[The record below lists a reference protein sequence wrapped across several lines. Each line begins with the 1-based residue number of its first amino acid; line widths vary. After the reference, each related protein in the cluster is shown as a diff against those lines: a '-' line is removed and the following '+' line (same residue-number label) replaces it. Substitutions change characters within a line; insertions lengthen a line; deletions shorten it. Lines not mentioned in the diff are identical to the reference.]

1 MKTQRD
7 LASAFFRIG
16 LFGFGGGPTMIP
28 LVHKEVVDNY
38 KWMSDDEFANVLA
51 IGNTLPGPIATKMAG
66 YIGYKVGGKIGCINA
81 VIMTIIPLIIVM
93 IAGLGLLNEY
103 RDKPWVAG
111 MAQGVLPVVSWMM
124 AKLTYDFLLKGY
136 KALGTL
142 AMGIGIALSILSI
155 VVLGIHP
162 GLVVGA
168 VLLAVL
174 VKPNPKPSAIEQSLK
189 PENKKG

>member
-38 KWMSDDEFANVLA
+38 KWMTDDEFANVLA

-81 VIMTIIPLIIVM
+81 VFMTIIPLIIVM

-136 KALGTL
+136 KALGAIAT
-142 AMGIGIALSILSI
+142 GIGIALSVLFI
-155 VVLGIHP
+155 VVLGVHP
-162 GLVVGA
+162 GLVVAA

-174 VKPNPKPSAIEQSLK
+174 VKPDPKPSAAEQNLK

>member
-38 KWMSDDEFANVLA
+38 KWMTDDEFANVLA

-66 YIGYKVGGKIGCINA
+66 YIGYKVGGKIGCLNA
-81 VIMTIIPLIIVM
+81 VIMTIIPLIVVM

-124 AKLTYDFLLKGY
+124 AKLTYDFLIKGY
-136 KALGTL
+136 KALGAL
-142 AMGIGIALSILSI
+142 ATGIGIALSILFI
-155 VVLGIHP
+155 VVLDIHP

-174 VKPNPKPSAIEQSLK
+174 VKPDPKPSAVEQSLK
-189 PENKKG
+189 PESKKG

>member
-7 LASAFFRIG
+7 LAIAFFRIG

-38 KWMSDDEFANVLA
+38 KWMGDDEFANVLA

-136 KALGTL
+136 KALGAL
-142 AMGIGIALSILSI
+142 ATVVGIALSILFI
-155 VVLGIHP
+155 VVLDVHP

-168 VLLAVL
+168 ALLAVL
-174 VKPNPKPSAIEQSLK
+174 VKPDPKPSTAKQSLK

>member
-7 LASAFFRIG
+7 LATAFFRIG

-38 KWMSDDEFANVLA
+38 KWMSDEEFANVLA

-81 VIMTIIPLIIVM
+81 VIATIIPLAIVM

-124 AKLTYDFLLKGY
+124 VKLTYDFLIKGY
-136 KALGTL
+136 KALGVIAT
-142 AMGIGIALSILSI
+142 GIGIALSTLFI
-155 VVLGIHP
+155 VVLNVHP

-168 VLLAVL
+168 VLFAAL
-174 VKPNPKPSAIEQSLK
+174 VKPAPKVKAKEGQLDN
-189 PENKKG
+189 ENTKG

>member
-38 KWMSDDEFANVLA
+38 KWMTDDEFANVLA

-136 KALGTL
+136 KSLGAIAT
-142 AMGIGIALSILSI
+142 GIGITLSILFI
-155 VVLGIHP
+155 VVLGVHP
-162 GLVVGA
+162 GLVVAA

-174 VKPNPKPSAIEQSLK
+174 VKPDPKTSAAEQSLK

>member
-81 VIMTIIPLIIVM
+81 VLMTIIPLIIVM

-136 KALGTL
+136 KSLGAIAT
-142 AMGIGIALSILSI
+142 GIGIALSILFI
-155 VVLGIHP
+155 VVLGVHP
-162 GLVVGA
+162 GLIVAA

-174 VKPNPKPSAIEQSLK
+174 VKPDPKPSAAEQGLK

>member
-1 MKTQRD
+1 MKKQLQ

-38 KWMSDDEFANVLA
+38 QWMDDDEFSNVLA

-66 YIGYKVGGKIGCINA
+66 YIGYKVGGVFGCINA
-81 VIMTIIPLIIVM
+81 VIATIIPLIIVM

-111 MAQGVLPVVSWMM
+111 MAHGVVPVVTWMM
-124 AKLTYDFLLKGY
+124 VKLSYDFFYERAQSIRDAGD
-136 KALGTL
+136 
-142 AMGIGIALSILSI
+142 GIGQPSLIDTDLCLPYSPRLDR
-155 VVLGIHP
+155 G
-162 GLVVGA
+162 GGA
-168 VLLAVL
+168 
-174 VKPNPKPSAIEQSLK
+174 PRCID
-189 PENKKG
+189 

>member
-1 MKTQRD
+1 MQTQIN
-7 LASAFFRIG
+7 LSAAFFRIG

-38 KWMSDDEFANVLA
+38 GWMNDDEFSNVLA

-66 YIGYKVGGKIGCINA
+66 YIGYKVGGVVGCVNA
-81 VIMTIIPLIIVM
+81 VIAMIIPVILVM

-111 MAQGVLPVVSWMM
+111 MAHGVIPVVTWMM
-124 AKLTYDFLLKGY
+124 AKLTYDFLIKGH
-136 KALGTL
+136 KALGAI
-142 AMGIGIALSILSI
+142 AMAIGVAVSVGCI
-155 VVLGIHP
+155 VVLNIHP

-168 VLLAVL
+168 TILAVL
-174 VKPNPKPSAIEQSLK
+174 VKPQKSEKSKTEPDNSM
-189 PENKKG
+189 G

>member
-66 YIGYKVGGKIGCINA
+66 YIGYKVGGKVGCINA

-136 KALGTL
+136 KALGAIAT
-142 AMGIGIALSILSI
+142 GIGIALSILFI
-155 VVLGIHP
+155 VVLGVHP
-162 GLVVGA
+162 GLVVAA

-174 VKPNPKPSAIEQSLK
+174 VKPDPKPSAAEQSLK

>member
-1 MKTQRD
+1 MSKQLD

-38 KWMSDDEFANVLA
+38 KWMEDDEFANVLA

-66 YIGYKVGGKIGCINA
+66 YIGYKVGGTIGCINA

-111 MAQGVLPVVSWMM
+111 MAQGVLPVVSWMV
-124 AKLTYDFLLKGY
+124 AKLTYDFLIKGY
-136 KALGTL
+136 KALGTI
-142 AMGIGIALSILSI
+142 ATGVGIALSLLFI
-155 VVLGIHP
+155 VVLNVHP
-162 GLVVGA
+162 GLVVAA

-174 VKPNPKPSAIEQSLK
+174 VKPAPKPKTANTLN

>member
-7 LASAFFRIG
+7 LAIAFFRIG

-38 KWMSDDEFANVLA
+38 KWMNDDEFANVLA

-81 VIMTIIPLIIVM
+81 VIMTIIPLIIAM

-124 AKLTYDFLLKGY
+124 AKLTYDFLIKGY
-136 KALGTL
+136 KALGAIAT
-142 AMGIGIALSILSI
+142 GIGIALSILFI
-155 VVLGIHP
+155 VVLGVHP

-174 VKPNPKPSAIEQSLK
+174 VKPDPKPSVADQSLK

>member
-38 KWMSDDEFANVLA
+38 KWMTDDEFANVLA

-81 VIMTIIPLIIVM
+81 VFMTIIPLIIVM

-136 KALGTL
+136 KALGAIAT
-142 AMGIGIALSILSI
+142 GIGIALSVLFI
-155 VVLGIHP
+155 VVLGVHP
-162 GLVVGA
+162 GLVVAA

-174 VKPNPKPSAIEQSLK
+174 VKPDPKPSAAEQSLK

>member
-136 KALGTL
+136 KSLGAIAT
-142 AMGIGIALSILSI
+142 GIGIALSILFI
-155 VVLGIHP
+155 VVLGVHP
-162 GLVVGA
+162 GLVVAA
-168 VLLAVL
+168 VLHAVL
-174 VKPNPKPSAIEQSLK
+174 VKPDPKPSTAEQSLK

>member
-81 VIMTIIPLIIVM
+81 VFMTIIPLIIVM

-136 KALGTL
+136 KALGAIAT
-142 AMGIGIALSILSI
+142 GIGIALSVLFI
-155 VVLGIHP
+155 VVLGVHP
-162 GLVVGA
+162 GLVVAA

-174 VKPNPKPSAIEQSLK
+174 VKPDPKPSAAEQNLK

>member
-7 LASAFFRIG
+7 LAIAFFRIG

-38 KWMSDDEFANVLA
+38 KWMDDDEFANVLA

-93 IAGLGLLNEY
+93 VAGLGLLNEY

-124 AKLTYDFLLKGY
+124 AKLTYDFLIKGY
-136 KALGTL
+136 KALGAL
-142 AMGIGIALSILSI
+142 ATGIGIALSLLFI
-155 VVLGIHP
+155 VVLNVHP

-174 VKPNPKPSAIEQSLK
+174 VKPNPKPSVAEQSLK

>member
-136 KALGTL
+136 KALGAIAT
-142 AMGIGIALSILSI
+142 GIGIALSVLFI
-155 VVLGIHP
+155 VVLGVHP
-162 GLVVGA
+162 GLVVAA

-174 VKPNPKPSAIEQSLK
+174 VKPDPKPSAAEQSLK

>member
-7 LASAFFRIG
+7 LAIAFFRIG

-38 KWMSDDEFANVLA
+38 KWMNDDEFANVLA

-66 YIGYKVGGKIGCINA
+66 YIGYKVGGKIGCVNA
-81 VIMTIIPLIIVM
+81 VIMTIIPLIIAM

-111 MAQGVLPVVSWMM
+111 MAQGVLPVVAWMM
-124 AKLTYDFLLKGY
+124 AKLTYDFLIKGY
-136 KALGTL
+136 KALGAIAT
-142 AMGIGIALSILSI
+142 GIGIALSLLFI
-155 VVLGIHP
+155 VVLNVHP
-162 GLVVGA
+162 GLVIGA

-174 VKPNPKPSAIEQSLK
+174 VKPAPKPSAAKQNLK
-189 PENKKG
+189 PESKKG

>member
-1 MKTQRD
+1 MKTQQD

-81 VIMTIIPLIIVM
+81 VFMTIIPLIIVM

-136 KALGTL
+136 KALGAIAT
-142 AMGIGIALSILSI
+142 GIGIALSVLFI
-155 VVLGIHP
+155 VVLGVHP
-162 GLVVGA
+162 GLVVAA

-174 VKPNPKPSAIEQSLK
+174 VKPDPKPSAAEQSLK

>member
-136 KALGTL
+136 KALGAIAT
-142 AMGIGIALSILSI
+142 GIGIALSVLFI
-155 VVLGIHP
+155 VVLGVHP
-162 GLVVGA
+162 GLVVAA

-174 VKPNPKPSAIEQSLK
+174 VKPDPKPSAAEQNLK

>member
-38 KWMSDDEFANVLA
+38 KWMTDDEFANVLA

-66 YIGYKVGGKIGCINA
+66 YIGYKVGGKIGCLNA

-124 AKLTYDFLLKGY
+124 AKLTYDFLIKGY

-155 VVLGIHP
+155 VVLDIHP

-174 VKPNPKPSAIEQSLK
+174 VKPDPKPSVAEQSLK
-189 PENKKG
+189 AESKKG

>member
-1 MKTQRD
+1 
-7 LASAFFRIG
+7 
-16 LFGFGGGPTMIP
+16 MIP

-38 KWMSDDEFANVLA
+38 KWMGDDEFANVLA

-136 KALGTL
+136 KALGAL
-142 AMGIGIALSILSI
+142 ATVVGIALSILFI
-155 VVLGIHP
+155 VVLDVHP

-168 VLLAVL
+168 ALLAVL
-174 VKPNPKPSAIEQSLK
+174 VKPDPKPSTAKQSLK